1 MKLYLCSLMLVS
13 CFVATAQP
21 QNGFHFDGVD
31 DYIGQTNGTAT
42 LASLP
47 AFSMACWVNPANT
60 APSFPNFDGIIGYR
74 NESNADFFILQ
85 LSATNFEAR
94 LRNSSGQAFTI
105 TSPTCQVNQWQH
117 VALIY
122 TGSQLRFYH
131 NGTLS
136 QSIPASGTI
145 TNPNVEFNIGR
156 IPFQTT
162 PFWLSGQIDEVGI
175 WSRAL
180 SDTEVRCI
188 ARQKIDTSMQ
198 GLLHYFP
205 MDEGVAGG
213 NNVIL
218 PHLSDVKSANNGLF
232 YGVALSGTTS
242 NFVNGTQ
249 QVTVITDTACL
260 GSTYSLHGQQ
270 FAVPGTYNYRISAT
284 EACDSAIQLVLQ
296 ADTVDTRTSQNRAV
310 LTALNSQASAYQWL
324 RCDQNFAAVAG
335 ATAATFT
342 ATANGS
348 YAVAVTANGCTDT
361 SACRQVST
369 VSAYDPAWEQA
380 QLYPNPVSGRGHISW
395 PASLRVAS
403 VRCLNLTGQL
413 IALNWQGDVSTG
425 KLDFDSERLA
435 PGIYIIELSNGQ
447 STHYLRWLKQP

>member
-1 MKLYLCSLMLVS
+1 MKTYLLIALLFCSSL
-13 CFVATAQP
+13 TIAQP

-31 DYIGQTNGTAT
+31 DYIGQANGTSS

-60 APSFPNFDGIIGYR
+60 SPSFPNFDGIIGYR
-74 NESNADFFILQ
+74 NETNADFFILQ

-117 VALIY
+117 VALVY

-131 NGTLS
+131 NGTLA
-136 QSIPASGTI
+136 QSIAASGTI
-145 TNPNVEFNIGR
+145 TNPNIELNIGR

-162 PFWLSGQIDEVGI
+162 PFWLNGQVDEVGI

-198 GLLHYFP
+198 GLVHYFP
-205 MDEGVAGG
+205 MDEGVAVG

-218 PHLSDVKSANNGLF
+218 PHLSDVRSGIHGLF
-232 YGVALSGTTS
+232 YGVALAGTSS
-242 NFVNGTQ
+242 NFVTGTQ

-260 GSTYSLHGQQ
+260 GSMYSLHGQQ
-270 FAVPGTYNYRISAT
+270 FNVPGTYNYRISAT
-284 EACDSAIQLVLQ
+284 EVCDSAIQLILR
-296 ADTVDTRTSQNRAV
+296 ADTVDIRTSQNRAV
-310 LTALNSQASAYQWL
+310 LSALNSQASGYQWL
-324 RCDQNFAAVAG
+324 RCDQNFTPIAG
-335 ATAATFT
+335 ATTATFT
-342 ATANGS
+342 ATSNGS

-361 SACRQVST
+361 SACLQVST
-369 VSAYDPAWEQA
+369 VGSFDPAW
-380 QLYPNPVSGRGHISW
+380 QLARVCPNPILSRGRISW
-395 PASLRVAS
+395 PAELNVQS
-403 VRCLNLTGQL
+403 VRCFTIQGQMVEMKWL
-413 IALNWQGDVSTG
+413 GDL
-425 KLDFDSERLA
+425 KLGELEFDADHLA
-435 PGIYIIELSNGQ
+435 AGSYFVALSNGQ
-447 STHYLRWLKQP
+447 STFHLRWLKKP